1 MGRVI
6 KHEACPECRKRGQ
19 DRSGD
24 NLARYDDGGA
34 YCFSCGYWEPRRGY
48 ARKEARPRPKEFVLE
63 DRVFGEHRRKLLQ
76 KGLTPEEIA
85 QYYCYHKRFN
95 APVFVHFFPDYVE
108 VKTFRDPKVIGIGDK
123 PFKPLQREV
132 HHLNIE
138 TVSVL
143 VEDAIS
149 AIHVNR
155 HREQEAFSLEV
166 IPLFGSS
173 LGSTEYLRTNVAVWL
188 DPDKYD
194 QAVKIVTKLN
204 SLAFNA
210 FPVYSAKDPK
220 DLEHSEI
227 DLIVSGFVNSVVF

>member
-6 KHEACPECRKRGQ
+6 AHEACPQCRKLGK

-34 YCFSCGYWEPRRGY
+34 YCFSCGYWEPKKGLTKKQDKPLTERFSSDSPVR
-48 ARKEARPRPKEFVLE
+48 
-63 DRVFGEHRRKLLQ
+63 GEHRRKLLQ
-76 KGLTPEEIA
+76 KGLTPDEIA
-85 QYYCYHKRFN
+85 WCYRHSAQFN
-95 APVFVHFFPDYVE
+95 APVFTLFYPDYLE

-123 PFKPLQREV
+123 PFKPLLKRRFGQEA
-132 HHLNIE
+132 I
-138 TVSVL
+138 SVL

-149 AIHVNR
+149 AIIVERYRN
-155 HREQEAFSLEV
+155 QPSYVLEV
-166 IPLFGSS
+166 IPLFGSH
-173 LGSTEYLRTNVAVWL
+173 LGNTQHLQKNVAVWL

-194 QAVKIVTKLN
+194 AAVNISTKLN
-204 SLAFNA
+204 SLGFNA

-227 DLIVSGFVNSVVF
+227 DLIVSGFVKSVVF